1 MARPSR
7 RTLLIAGGAAV
18 VAAVVGA
25 RFLTAPKE
33 YAAEPVFTEDGLA
46 IRGYDPVAY
55 FTEGAPQKGD
65 PAHSYEWKG
74 ATWHFASAE
83 NRDAFAANP
92 EKYAPKYGGYCAYAV
107 AKGKAVPADPDVW
120 TIVEGEL
127 YLNLSPN
134 VRKVWQEDMGA
145 NITAANNNWPEAL
158 VEKGR
163 TKFDPGSRGNR

>member
-1 MARPSR
+1 MTRMFR
-7 RTLLIAGGAAV
+7 
-18 VAAVVGA
+18 
-25 RFLTAPKE
+25 
-33 YAAEPVFTEDGLA
+33 GLA
-46 IRGYDPVAY
+46 FALLGAVLLASGPAGADSPEIFADFRTGVAIHGYDPVAY

-107 AKGKAVPADPDVW
+107 ARGKAVPADPDVW

-134 VRKVWQEDMGA
+134 VRKVWQEDMSA

-163 TKFDPGSRGNR
+163 TKFEPGSRDNR